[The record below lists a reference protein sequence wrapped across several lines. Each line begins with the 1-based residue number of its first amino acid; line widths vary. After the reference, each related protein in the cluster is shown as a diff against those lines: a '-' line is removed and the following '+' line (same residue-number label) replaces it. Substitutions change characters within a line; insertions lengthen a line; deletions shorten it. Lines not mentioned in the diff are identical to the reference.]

1 MAEADHSQK
10 VTEFCNLTGADADC
24 ARFYLE
30 AAAWNTN
37 MAMSNYYA
45 DEDHDSTAYLPPAE
59 KAKGSTASGPRIAT
73 FANLTNNAEEEE
85 EGQAFYAGG
94 SERSGQQ
101 VLGPGKRK
109 SGNQIVEEL
118 FDAVKKNCGELLHQP
133 DKDNRMF
140 HGTGYVLGSEG
151 SASSASSNNAP
162 TEIRLTLWKTGFTV
176 DSGSLRDYHEPHNK
190 EFLDSIRQ
198 GEVPLE
204 LRRQAN
210 GRETQVSLDDHSHED
225 YIPPKKVL
233 QAFSGAGFRLGSI
246 SPQVTAAAASTDDR
260 KKNEAEAQSCIKVD
274 DSMPVTSIQI
284 RLADGSRLVM
294 NANHN
299 HTVGDIRRFIVIS
312 RPEYSE
318 FSLMTS
324 FPTKELTDE
333 NATLEESALLNSVIV
348 QKMK

>member
-118 FDAVKKNCGELLHQP
+118 FDAVKK
-133 DKDNRMF
+133 
-140 HGTGYVLGSEG
+140 
-151 SASSASSNNAP
+151 
-162 TEIRLTLWKTGFTV
+162 
-176 DSGSLRDYHEPHNK
+176 
-190 EFLDSIRQ
+190 
-198 GEVPLE
+198 EVPLE